1 MKLTNYIPWLIILII
16 IPFIITF
23 TEIGETDE
31 ILVNNILNI
40 AYICVIF
47 IILMLARVITGAQLK
62 NKLIT
67 EDIYKAIHQLNKNMI
82 KLNADVNKM
91 SDQQEIS
98 NYKKTK
104 SNQNEPNISQYDLNM
119 LRNLNNIIN
128 KK

>member
-40 AYICVIF
+40 VYICVIF

-82 KLNADVNKM
+82 KLNANVNKM

-119 LRNLNNIIN
+119 LRNLNNIMN